1 MRRGYPLA
9 GCPLAIPTF
18 LHKSITG
25 SKLRPVVGA
34 VIGVIDDDPEVDGN
48 RLGFALTPYDADN
61 LNQPPGM
68 VNQPDAPIRVFFH
81 NVPQH
86 PSNIPQLP
94 SQCPPAS
101 LSLVPQPASRI
112 LNPAILTR
120 GYYL

>member
-1 MRRGYPLA
+1 MRRGYPPRRMPTRNSHSQF
-9 GCPLAIPTF
+9 PLAIPTC
-18 LHKSITG
+18 LHKSITE

-81 NVPQH
+81 NVPQLPF
-86 PSNIPQLP
+86 PSSLNPR
-94 SQCPPAS
+94 PAS
-101 LSLVPQPASRI
+101 
-112 LNPAILTR
+112 
-120 GYYL
+120 